1 MIKKLGIKLVI
12 NFLTNTF
19 SAKNLFH
26 VPLRFKGAWTK
37 SRTIKGRNAAV
48 QFLVRTSILYRVLYA
63 YWRYPFLKNKDGAR
77 KIFELRNEQGSFVFP
92 FDEITAFFL
101 GT

>member
-1 MIKKLGIKLVI
+1 MIKKLGI
-12 NFLTNTF
+12 NFPSSAF
-19 SAKNLFH
+19 SIRNLFNIT
-26 VPLRFKGAWTK
+26 LRFKGAWTK

-77 KIFELRNEQGSFVFP
+77 KSLEPRHEQGSFVFP
-92 FDEITAFFL
+92 FDEIKAFFL